1 MHFFILS
8 PGLLPIL
15 GPGTSDARALTSF
28 IFAMG
33 GKQRKIVYLCSL
45 PGDPASTALINIC
58 SCREKE
64 KPNFL
69 CDACTTPPRFTTR
82 NKSFIFKYC
91 FFVLFFF
98 SRPFLEIKVLSKKH
112 FRKCSQILH
121 GDSVLPPPTCPTSLG
136 KLLIS
141 CQIPNHRY
149 IILLL

>member
-8 PGLLPIL
+8 PGLLPVL

-69 CDACTTPPRFTTR
+69 CDACTTPPRFTMR

-91 FFVLFFF
+91 FFVLFF
-98 SRPFLEIKVLSKKH
+98 SWPFLEIKVLSKNSLENAHK
-112 FRKCSQILH
+112 FYMGTLFSL
-121 GDSVLPPPTCPTSLG
+121 LPPAQPPWV
-136 KLLIS
+136 
-141 CQIPNHRY
+141 NY
-149 IILLL
+149 

>member
-8 PGLLPIL
+8 PGLLPVL

-91 FFVLFFF
+91 FFVLFF
-98 SRPFLEIKVLSKKH
+98 SWPFLEIKVLSKNTLENAHK
-112 FRKCSQILH
+112 FYIGTLFSL
-121 GDSVLPPPTCPTSLG
+121 LPPAQPPWV
-136 KLLIS
+136 
-141 CQIPNHRY
+141 NY
-149 IILLL
+149 

>member
-8 PGLLPIL
+8 PGLLPVL
-15 GPGTSDARALTSF
+15 GPGTSDAHALTSF

-91 FFVLFFF
+91 FFVLFF
-98 SRPFLEIKVLSKKH
+98 SWPFLEIKVLSQNTLENAHK
-112 FRKCSQILH
+112 FYMGTLFSL
-121 GDSVLPPPTCPTSLG
+121 LPPAQPPWV
-136 KLLIS
+136 
-141 CQIPNHRY
+141 NY
-149 IILLL
+149 

>member
-8 PGLLPIL
+8 PGLLPVL

-91 FFVLFFF
+91 FFVLFF
-98 SRPFLEIKVLSKKH
+98 SWPFLEIKVLSKNTLENAHK
-112 FRKCSQILH
+112 FYMGTLFSL
-121 GDSVLPPPTCPTSLG
+121 LPPAQPPWV
-136 KLLIS
+136 
-141 CQIPNHRY
+141 NY
-149 IILLL
+149 

>member
-8 PGLLPIL
+8 PGLLPVL

-91 FFVLFFF
+91 FFVLFF
-98 SRPFLEIKVLSKKH
+98 SWPFLEIKVLSKNSLENAHK
-112 FRKCSQILH
+112 FYMGTLFSL
-121 GDSVLPPPTCPTSLG
+121 LPPAQPPWV
-136 KLLIS
+136 
-141 CQIPNHRY
+141 NY
-149 IILLL
+149 